1 MNGVS
6 DSCSCSRAMALGL
19 FLPAFWG
26 GTVGAQ
32 TYPVKPVRIVVGYT
46 AGGPVDIMARALA
59 PRLTAALGQQV
70 VVDNR
75 PGASGIIGA
84 ELVAKSPPDGHTL
97 LMVSP
102 THAIFPSLF
111 PKVTIDPE
119 RDFAPVSVA
128 AAAPGLLLV
137 VPVSFPVTTVRG
149 LIDLARRRPDELV
162 YGSSGSGGLPH
173 LAAELFKTMAGVKMT
188 HVPYKGAAPATVDLL
203 AGQIPL
209 MFNNILSAMPHVKS
223 GRLRALG
230 VSGAKRL
237 PVVPDVPTIAEAA
250 LPGYEVTG
258 WYGLLAPRDTP
269 KAVVSRLAEEV
280 ARAVASPEV
289 LRRLADEGVE
299 PVASTPEAFATL
311 VREERVKWARV
322 VKESG
327 MKAD

>member
-1 MNGVS
+1 VTLHRGMCAGVRV
-6 DSCSCSRAMALGL
+6 CVVMALMALGQGS
-19 FLPAFWG
+19 A
-26 GTVGAQ
+26 GAQ
-32 TYPVKPVRIVVGYT
+32 AYPVKPVRIVVGYT
-46 AGGPVDIMARALA
+46 AGGPVDIMARVLA
-59 PRLTAALGQQV
+59 PRLSAALGQQV

-111 PKVTIDPE
+111 PNVTIDPE

-137 VPVSFPVTTVRG
+137 VPSSFPVTTVRG

-173 LAAELFKTMAGVKMT
+173 LAAELFKTMSGVRMT
-188 HVPYKGAAPATVDLL
+188 HVPYKGPAPATVDLL

-209 MFNNILSAMPHVKS
+209 MFNNILSAMPHVKT

-230 VSGAKRL
+230 VTGAKRL
-237 PVVPDVPTIAEAA
+237 PVVPEVPTISEAA
-250 LPGYEVTG
+250 LAGYEVTG
-258 WYGLLAPRDTP
+258 WYGMLAPRDTP
-269 KAVVSRLAEEV
+269 KSVVSRLSEEV
-280 ARAVASPEV
+280 ARAIASPEV
-289 LRRLADEGVE
+289 VRRLADEGVE
-299 PVASTPEAFATL
+299 PVASTPEAFANL
-311 VREERVKWARV
+311 LREERAKWARV
-322 VKESG
+322 VKASG